1 MATDGV
7 KIIDSDTAH
16 DVYWGIMDLYDDGAS
31 IETIKK
37 EFPFPQSKDEYYDDF
52 DEEIYSTA
60 FALAIW
66 EIGGMTEDI
75 LKEVKAIIDKGACV
89 KVWSEE
95 YSLKEGKARQKEL
108 DKLLGKISSVNQEIR
123 KRKKYKKV
131 TNFIFYVDDVLTF
144 QLKDKKNYVTILLNI
159 QQYRGSCT
167 YEFSKILFVD
177 DKVPE
182 LENIMNSEIIG
193 RKIPSG
199 HGMDMDKILSIGME
213 EMIKQGGIEEIL
225 KREAEKTGSFVIGI
239 DKIGIEHKDLINFKD
254 KFQKIGTIRIKKDYK
269 DTGSFGYASTFD
281 DFSRDFPDLN
291 KYIKSFKR

>member
-123 KRKKYKKV
+123 KKKEVQKGNKLY
-131 TNFIFYVDDVLTF
+131 
-144 QLKDKKNYVTILLNI
+144 IL
-159 QQYRGSCT
+159 R
-167 YEFSKILFVD
+167 
-177 DKVPE
+177 
-182 LENIMNSEIIG
+182 
-193 RKIPSG
+193 
-199 HGMDMDKILSIGME
+199 
-213 EMIKQGGIEEIL
+213 
-225 KREAEKTGSFVIGI
+225 
-239 DKIGIEHKDLINFKD
+239 
-254 KFQKIGTIRIKKDYK
+254 
-269 DTGSFGYASTFD
+269 
-281 DFSRDFPDLN
+281 
-291 KYIKSFKR
+291 